1 MSVSS
6 VSPVGASPAGAA
18 SGVSPV
24 KGAGS
29 NGASGPKQAG
39 SAGNSVQGAPS
50 WYGKSDGMST
60 SNFVTL
66 SQQTKSTDSAM
77 MDPKDMVNM
86 VLALKLLEKVM
97 EAVGEILDKFV
108 NGGSQQ

>member
-18 SGVSPV
+18 SGASPA

-29 NGASGPKQAG
+29 NAVSGPKQAG

-60 SNFVTL
+60 SGFISL
-66 SQQTKSTDSAM
+66 SQQTKGTEGGLV
-77 MDPKDMVNM
+77 DPKDMVNM

-108 NGGSQQ
+108 NGGQK